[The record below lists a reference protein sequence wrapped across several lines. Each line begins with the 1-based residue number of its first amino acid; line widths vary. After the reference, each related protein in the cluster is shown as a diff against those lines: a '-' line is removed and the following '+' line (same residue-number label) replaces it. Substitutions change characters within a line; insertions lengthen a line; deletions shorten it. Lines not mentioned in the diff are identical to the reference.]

1 MGRKDVESALQ
12 RLDVLTQREMQ
23 IVVARNLEV
32 THNVD
37 NNVRAIKEGG

>member
-12 RLDVLTQREMQ
+12 RLDTLTQREMQ

-37 NNVRAIKEGG
+37 NNVKTLNR